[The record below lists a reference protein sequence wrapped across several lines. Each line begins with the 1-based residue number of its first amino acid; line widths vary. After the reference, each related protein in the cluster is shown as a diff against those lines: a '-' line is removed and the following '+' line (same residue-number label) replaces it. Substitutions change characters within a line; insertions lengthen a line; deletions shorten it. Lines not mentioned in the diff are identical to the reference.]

1 MNSKYSSKPRLS
13 TFELLRILS
22 MFLILVHHFI
32 CHGIKTKISHLDL
45 LMVVDSFAIIGVNL
59 FLLISGYF
67 KIRLS
72 WKSFFNLVFICMFCK
87 IIHLCADS
95 FVLGISH
102 PLYEWILKPIFVI
115 SRSGGWF
122 VQVYFMLMF
131 ISPML
136 NKAIDNLSEKEW
148 RLSLALLSF
157 ISFYLGWIL
166 HNYNDASG
174 YTLMNFVFIYVI
186 GAAIRHYNLA
196 MRVKTWQ
203 MLFAILLGVVATF
216 VGSKF
221 VAAYENLNIDF
232 TAYNAP
238 FVILTACSTFCLFCK
253 MKFQNKWINKVAVS
267 MLTVYLLTDGGN
279 MSKVLYGWAGQV
291 AQYFS
296 EGVVM
301 LIFSIMAVLI
311 ILSISCLDQI
321 RQVILKKIYRL
332 YENLIYS
339 SY

>member
-1 MNSKYSSKPRLS
+1 MSWAE
-13 TFELLRILS
+13 FETCPPD
-22 MFLILVHHFI
+22 FI
-32 CHGIKTKISHLDL
+32 II
-45 LMVVDSFAIIGVNL
+45 VDSFAIIGVNL

-72 WKSFFNLVFICMFCK
+72 WKSFLNLVFICMFCK
-87 IIHLCADS
+87 VVHLCTDT

-131 ISPML
+131 ISPLL

-148 RLSLALLSF
+148 KLSLALLSF

-166 HNYNDASG
+166 HNYNDAAG

-186 GAAIRHYNLA
+186 GAAIRHYNLS

-203 MLFAILLGVVATF
+203 MLFAIILGVVVTF

-221 VAAYENLNIDF
+221 VAAHENLKLVF
-232 TAYNAP
+232 TAYNSP
-238 FVILTACSTFCLFCK
+238 FVILTACAVFCIFSKIKL
-253 MKFQNKWINKVAVS
+253 QNKWINKVAVS
-267 MLTVYLLTDGGN
+267 MLTVYLLTDGGHL
-279 MSKVLYGWAGQV
+279 SKVLYGWAGLV
-291 AQYFS
+291 AQNFS
-296 EGVVM
+296 EGIV
-301 LIFSIMAVLI
+301 LLLFLIMAVLI
-311 ILSISCLDQI
+311 ILVVSCLDQI
-321 RQVILKKIYRL
+321 RQFIFKRIFRL
-332 YENLIYS
+332 YENIIYRTH
-339 SY
+339 

>member
-1 MNSKYSSKPRLS
+1 MNIVLKTRQSN
-13 TFELLRILS
+13 FELLRIFS
-22 MFLILVHHFI
+22 MLLILIHHFI
-32 CHGIKTKISHLDL
+32 CHGLNSKLAPPDL
-45 LMVVDSFAIIGVNL
+45 IIIVDSFAIIGVNL

-72 WKSFFNLVFICMFCK
+72 WKSFLNLVFICMFCK
-87 IIHLCADS
+87 VVHLCTDT

-131 ISPML
+131 ISPLL

-148 RLSLALLSF
+148 KLSLALLSF

-166 HNYNDASG
+166 HNYNDAAG

-186 GAAIRHYNLA
+186 GAAIRHYNLS

-203 MLFAILLGVVATF
+203 MLFAIILGVVVTF

-221 VAAYENLNIDF
+221 VAAHENLKLGF
-232 TAYNAP
+232 TAYNSP
-238 FVILTACSTFCLFCK
+238 FVILTACAVFCIFSKIKL
-253 MKFQNKWINKVAVS
+253 QNKWINKVAVS
-267 MLTVYLLTDGGN
+267 MLTVYLLTDGGHL
-279 MSKVLYGWAGQV
+279 SKVLYGWAGLV
-291 AQYFS
+291 AQNFS
-296 EGVVM
+296 EGIV
-301 LIFSIMAVLI
+301 LLLFLIMAVLI
-311 ILSISCLDQI
+311 ILVVSCLDQI
-321 RQVILKKIYRL
+321 RQFIFKRIFRL
-332 YENLIYS
+332 YENIIYRTH
-339 SY
+339 